1 MMEYK
6 IRKSS
11 YRCSRCDREFEKD
24 EVYVSLVEIGEDELV
39 RRDHCESCFEL
50 PEGEAAESIA
60 FWRARRSEVPDQKKS
75 IDFATLRELFF
86 KMVESSNEDYR
97 KVRYLLGLVLIRKR
111 FIKLKEFVTE
121 EGNDFLIVTT
131 KQRKEPLKLEAPELH
146 PSEFGE
152 LKERLNWLL
161 DVDFDEE
168 GEASLPESPEI
179 EGSSAEVE
187 GEDSEATDSVADDS
201 AEDGDTSVTA
211 DGSDAEVAEDSELS

>member
-11 YRCSRCDREFEKD
+11 YRCDRCDREFEKD
-24 EVYVSLVEIGEDELV
+24 EVYVSMVEIGEDELV
-39 RRDHCESCFEL
+39 RRDHCESCFEP

-60 FWRARRSEVPDQKKS
+60 FWRARRSEVPEQKKS

-86 KMVESSNEDYR
+86 KMVESSNEEYR

-131 KQRKEPLKLEAPELH
+131 KLRKEPLKLEAPELH

-168 GEASLPESPEI
+168 GEASLPESPETEAQAA
-179 EGSSAEVE
+179 EGSEAGDEGEGSAES
-187 GEDSEATDSVADDS
+187 DSEA
-201 AEDGDTSVTA
+201 DGDNAGSE
-211 DGSDAEVAEDSELS
+211 DGSDAEAI